1 VKSLLFKE
9 QLNKMFGAN
18 EKTDIIRQI
27 PIERI
32 DPNPFQP
39 RAFFSEEKLIE
50 LSNTIRTHGL
60 IQPIIVRT
68 KEDRYELIAGERRL
82 RASKLAG
89 LETIAVIIRDVSDT
103 LSASIALIENLQRE
117 ELTSIEEA
125 MSYVQLIELL
135 NLTQESLAQ
144 RLSKSQS
151 SIANKIRLL
160 QLCDEVKES
169 ICERKITER
178 HGRSLLLI
186 QDRDQQIK
194 LLNDII
200 ENELTVKQLD
210 ARIKFILDHSKIKR
224 QGKKRSLAKDVR
236 IAINTINQS
245 IQMIESSGLEINKQE
260 SESDT
265 HVEIHI
271 RIPKRRS
278 ITI

>member
-1 VKSLLFKE
+1 
-9 QLNKMFGAN
+9 MFGAN